1 MKTYRSNSIVHIG
14 VVKPNGDR
22 VRVSFDALT
31 GGGSLYSTVD
41 KGIQYGLEHHVG
53 YGKIFRLDETV
64 VEEQTLSPAVQ
75 IEEEESKTIA
85 VNVTNLDDAKEYLV
99 EKFGLSRTKLRS
111 KAAILE
117 AAEVNGVEFTG
128 I

>member
-14 VVKPNGDR
+14 VIRPDGSK

-31 GGGSLYSTVD
+31 GGGSIYSTAD
-41 KGIQYGLEHHVG
+41 KGIQHGLEHHAG
-53 YGKIFRLDETV
+53 FGKIFHIDETV
-64 VEEQTLSPAVQ
+64 ADEQPQSPVTQ
-75 IEEEESKTIA
+75 PKEEEPKVIV
-85 VNVTNLDDAKEYLV
+85 VNVSNLDDAKEYLV

-111 KAAILE
+111 KSAILD
-117 AAEVNGVEFTG
+117 AAGANGIEFTG

>member
-14 VVKPNGDR
+14 VIRPNGSK

-31 GGGSLYSTVD
+31 GGGSLYSTAD
-41 KGIQYGLEHHVG
+41 EGIQYGLEHHIG
-53 YGKIFRLDETV
+53 FGKIFRLDESV
-64 VEEQTLSPAVQ
+64 VDDQPVSPVAQDEEVKPQVLV
-75 IEEEESKTIA
+75 
-85 VNVTNLDDAKEYLV
+85 VNVSNLDDAKEYLV

-111 KAAILE
+111 RAAILD
-117 AAEVNGVEFTG
+117 AAGENGIEFVG

>member
-14 VVKPNGDR
+14 VIRPNGSK

-31 GGGSLYSTVD
+31 GGGSLYSTAD
-41 KGIQYGLEHHVG
+41 EGIQYGLEHHSG
-53 YGKIFRLDETV
+53 FGKIFRLDESV
-64 VEEQTLSPAVQ
+64 IDDQPVLPVAQDEEVKPQVLV
-75 IEEEESKTIA
+75 
-85 VNVTNLDDAKEYLV
+85 VNVSNLDDAKEYLV

-111 KAAILE
+111 RAAILD
-117 AAEVNGVEFTG
+117 AAGENGIEFTG

>member
-14 VVKPNGDR
+14 VIRPNGSK

-31 GGGSLYSTVD
+31 GGGSLYSTSD
-41 KGIQYGLEHHVG
+41 EGIQYGLEHHIG
-53 YGKIFRLDETV
+53 FGKIFRLDESV
-64 VEEQTLSPAVQ
+64 IDDQPVSPVAQDEEVKPQVLV
-75 IEEEESKTIA
+75 
-85 VNVTNLDDAKEYLV
+85 VNVSNLDDAKEYLV

-111 KAAILE
+111 RAAILD
-117 AAEVNGVEFTG
+117 AAGENGIEFIG